1 MSIMRETMNG
11 QPEAL
16 RRILG
21 DPGRVGLDAAAERLS
36 GRRVLLVGTG
46 TSWHAANQGATLL
59 RLAGLEAWPVQ
70 AADAAAGDPSPGEGD
85 ALVLLSHKGTKRWTT
100 DVLERARADGVPS
113 VVISRQGNEEADLD
127 TVPVERA
134 AAYTASHLGALL
146 RLAQLAVALGA
157 PLSLD
162 AVPAAVEAE
171 LAAGATGVV
180 LPARLLEF
188 AGVGING
195 WTAAEGSL
203 KIRETARV
211 AAEGM
216 TAEQVMHGP
225 AVAVGPDDA
234 LVLLD
239 GGGPGVERLDD
250 LARAVTSHGA
260 TIHRFT
266 RRDLGE
272 PLSIFPLVVVV
283 QKIAAEA
290 AEALG
295 TDPDA
300 FGRELP
306 GRQEAWSTVRL

>member
-16 RRILG
+16 RRIIG
-21 DPGRVGLDAAAERLS
+21 DPDPVAAAAERLS

-59 RLAGLEAWPVQ
+59 RLAGVHAWPVQ
-70 AADAAAGDPSPGEGD
+70 AADAAAGDPAPGEGD

-100 DVLERARADGVPS
+100 DVLGRARADGVPS
-113 VVISRQGNEEADLD
+113 VVISRQGNDEADLD

-157 PLSLD
+157 SLSLD
-162 AVPAAVEAE
+162 AVPDAVAAE
-171 LAAGATGVV
+171 LAAGPAGVAP
-180 LPARLLEF
+180 PARLLEF
-188 AGVGING
+188 AGAGING

-203 KIRETARV
+203 KIREAARV
-211 AAEGM
+211 ASEGM
-216 TAEQVMHGP
+216 TAEQVLHGP
-225 AVAVGPDDA
+225 AVALGSDDA

-239 GGGPGVERLDD
+239 GGGPGSERLED
-250 LARAVTSHGA
+250 LARAVESHG
-260 TIHRFT
+260 TPIHRFS
-266 RRDLGE
+266 RPDLGE
-272 PLSIFPLVVVV
+272 PLSIFPLIVIV

-290 AEALG
+290 AETLG

-300 FGRELP
+300 FGREVP
-306 GRQEAWSTVRL
+306 GREEGWSTIRL